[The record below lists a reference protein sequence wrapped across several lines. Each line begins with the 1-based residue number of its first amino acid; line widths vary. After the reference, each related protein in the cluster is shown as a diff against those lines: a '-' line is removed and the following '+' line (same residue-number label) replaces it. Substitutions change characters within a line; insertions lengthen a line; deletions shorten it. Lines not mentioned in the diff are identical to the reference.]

1 MVSSP
6 SARLGRSG
14 PWYSGGSLVLREG
27 RRCGPWCGS
36 CSVVWRGGR
45 RCQADFIFGAA
56 FAKISVLTVGIV
68 VGWAA
73 LEPSSPLFSSATGV
87 IAGNVVGGG

>member
-14 PWYSGGSLVLREG
+14 PWCSGGSLVLR
-27 RRCGPWCGS
+27 
-36 CSVVWRGGR
+36 GGR
-45 RCQADFIFGAA
+45 RCFADSIFGAA

-68 VGWAA
+68 VCGAA
-73 LEPSSPLFSSATGV
+73 LDPSSPLFSSGDGV